1 MGLYRIE
8 YQIYSHSGNSETLI
22 DSGYTNL
29 EWDGTLNKFN
39 GIRQL
44 IINNEMRQLILDKVF
59 KGGDPIK
66 SRIMS
71 TLHKIECCDVRIV
84 SAERVFAGMNNP

>member
-8 YQIYSHSGNSETLI
+8 YQIYSHSGCSETLI
-22 DSGYTNL
+22 DSGCTNL

-66 SRIMS
+66 SGIMS
-71 TLHKIECCDVRIV
+71 ALHKIEYCDVRIV
-84 SAERVFAGMNNP
+84 SAERVFAGMNKS

>member
-22 DSGYTNL
+22 DSGCTNL

-39 GIRQL
+39 GVGQL

-66 SRIMS
+66 SKIMS
-71 TLHKIECCDVRIV
+71 ALHEIECCDARIV
-84 SAERVFAGMNNP
+84 SVEQVFAGVNNP